1 MFRRLSPLTTA
12 MAALCLLAESA
23 PPAAACA
30 FDGGAAAGLFDGGFE
45 ARYPKSSTV
54 YFAIVDAV
62 EQGILDKSAFQPVT
76 PGPAG
81 YWKAVGRLDS
91 MARRLSAVAARSHP
105 EHAISVVLIES
116 NLWARFEPGA
126 QGYGMTAHVAGAR
139 QGDVVLVTSEGGI
152 AAVLDGRLPVEVALD
167 RGLIAIDAGPTAG
180 EAIKELMRVAL
191 GGPEPPSSAAAGA
204 RNGPA
209 RLFGPARQ
217 RDGREPLGQ

>member
-1 MFRRLSPLTTA
+1 MSRNLCRPAFTA
-12 MAALCLLAESA
+12 VTLCLLLGASA
-23 PPAAACA
+23 SPAAACA
-30 FDGGAAAGLFDGGFE
+30 FDGGAAAGLFDGSFE

-62 EQGILDKSAFQPVT
+62 EQGILEKSAFQPVT

-105 EHAISVVLIES
+105 EQAISVVFIES

-126 QGYGMTAHVAGAR
+126 QGYGMTAHIAGAR

-152 AAVLDGRLPVEVALD
+152 AAVLDGRLPVEAALE
-167 RGLIAIDAGPTAG
+167 RGLIAIDAEPAAG
-180 EAIKELMRVAL
+180 EAIKALMLVAL
-191 GGPEPPSSAAAGA
+191 GGPEPAAAASA
-204 RNGPA
+204 RNAPA
-209 RLFGPARQ
+209 RLFGPAR
-217 RDGREPLGQ
+217 